1 MSRRKGGNLSNSHK
15 IFPDYMYNSK
25 LVTKFINLLMYDG
38 KKSIAENILYTSLNI
53 LKNKIKKSR
62 LSLLEIA
69 INNVKP
75 IVEVKS
81 RRVGGTTYQIPIE
94 VRPKRG
100 DTLAMRW
107 IIFSA
112 RKRSKKKMFLKLAD
126 ELLDAIN
133 KKGFA
138 IKKRDDTHRIA
149 ESNKAFAHYRW

>member
-1 MSRRKGGNLSNSHK
+1 MSRRKIISSRTIL
-15 IFPDYMYNSK
+15 PDYIYNSK
-25 LVTKFINLLMYDG
+25 LVAKFINLLMFDG
-38 KKSIAENILYTSLNI
+38 KKSIAEKILYTSLCI
-53 LKNKIKKSR
+53 LKKKINKSK
-62 LSLLEIA
+62 LDLLELA
-69 INNVKP
+69 IDNVKP

-100 DTLAMRW
+100 NTLAIRW

-112 RKRSKKKMFLKLAD
+112 RKRSKGKMFLKLSD

-138 IKKRDDTHRIA
+138 VKKRDETHRIA

>member
-1 MSRRKGGNLSNSHK
+1 MSRRKGGKLFNSRN
-15 IFPDYMYNSK
+15 IFPDYIYNSE

-62 LSLLEIA
+62 LSLLQIA

-100 DTLAMRW
+100 DTLAIRW

-112 RKRSKKKMFLKLAD
+112 RKRSQKKMFLKLAD

-133 KKGFA
+133 KRGFA
-138 IKKRDDTHRIA
+138 IKRRDETHRIA

>member
-1 MSRRKGGNLSNSHK
+1 MSRRKGGKLSNNHN
-15 IFPDYMYNSK
+15 IFPDYIYNSK

-62 LSLLEIA
+62 LNLLETA
-69 INNVKP
+69 ISNVRP
-75 IVEVKS
+75 VVEVKS

-112 RKRSKKKMFLKLAD
+112 RKRSNKKMFLKLAD

-138 IKKRDDTHRIA
+138 IKKRDETHRIA

>member
-1 MSRRKGGNLSNSHK
+1 MSRRKRINNR
-15 IFPDYMYNSK
+15 IIIPDYIYNSE
-25 LVTKFINLLMYDG
+25 LVMKFINLLMLNG

-53 LKNKIKKSR
+53 LEKKIKKDK
-62 LSLLEIA
+62 LDSLELA

-81 RRVGGTTYQIPIE
+81 RRVGGTTYQIPVE
-94 VRPKRG
+94 VRPKRSN
-100 DTLAMRW
+100 TLAIRW
-107 IIFSA
+107 IILSA
-112 RKRSKKKMFLKLAD
+112 KKRSKKKMFLKLAE

-138 IKKRDDTHRIA
+138 IKKRDETHRIA

>member
-1 MSRRKGGNLSNSHK
+1 MSRRKVINNRTV
-15 IFPDYMYNSK
+15 FPDYMYNSE
-25 LVTKFINLLMYDG
+25 LVTKFINLLMFNG
-38 KKSIAENILYTSLNI
+38 KKSIAENILYTSLHI
-53 LKNKIKKSR
+53 LKKKINKNK
-62 LSLLEIA
+62 LDLLELA
-69 INNVKP
+69 IDNVKP

-94 VRPKRG
+94 VRPRRG
-100 DTLAMRW
+100 NTLAIRW

-138 IKKRDDTHRIA
+138 VKKRDETHRIA